1 LPLAGPKNAVA
12 SVLGHQVPPPAGPGH
27 LHLAVSHGVAPREL
41 LAHARRTLEHDPQTA
56 RDCLDRL
63 DALLAY
69 PAEPA
74 VESILLPW
82 MPSGAHVRTTKKGG
96 LAPWQ
101 IHRVSEHVEGFLA
114 NSILL
119 DTLAQVVRL
128 STGHF
133 CRAFKVSVGE
143 TPHAFV
149 IRRRVRRAQS
159 LMLST
164 NDPLSQIA
172 VACGLT
178 DQAHLTRLFR
188 RMVGETPLAW
198 RRSRAEVPRLV
209 SA

>member
-1 LPLAGPKNAVA
+1 
-12 SVLGHQVPPPAGPGH
+12 
-27 LHLAVSHGVAPREL
+27 
-41 LAHARRTLEHDPQTA
+41 
-56 RDCLDRL
+56 
-63 DALLAY
+63 
-69 PAEPA
+69 
-74 VESILLPW
+74 
-82 MPSGAHVRTTKKGG
+82 
-96 LAPWQ
+96 
-101 IHRVSEHVEGFLA
+101 VEGFLA

-133 CRAFKVSVGE
+133 CRAFKISVGE